1 MSIQL
6 AFINVSGSEGHSI
19 GKDAVTKSQVR
30 SQVMKNMRRKQRLEG
45 VKKYAEAE
53 RPSET
58 ESQSSVLGSNFP
70 RDKPQAQRTDLPE
83 YVEHG
88 HHAEV
93 YTPFGAVSRRSNTTS
108 ASTPMPNE
116 SRSNQFRHNRLSCW
130 RTTLSPSTT
139 PLRGWHVGGTNTE
152 TLSPKELHEMLY
164 ITESYVSFLS
174 QPLELTHLLP
184 HNSTI
189 RKSRLRY
196 CFQANTSSELVLFTT
211 NFVHLGHTTAMRPIH
226 ADSPDFI
233 RAKAKTLEHLQRSV
247 SSTLQRPPAELI
259 GCVMLVLSYEMVH
272 GGMAV
277 PIHYEGLTRLL
288 ALQPST
294 TALHGHADAL
304 TPSIKACDLILA
316 ATSSGHTPALVKM
329 EAPTL
334 VFPRQ
339 GPRVQFYRSSLLLLD
354 EDFSALRGL
363 YLEVPARFIDL
374 LEETFEATRRH
385 LSALEADY
393 PAIDRRHAAFLTVA
407 STNTSVSAVL
417 DHPSAARQGPLLP
430 HVVQQAADLA
440 ATMHFRA
447 TRQGI
452 PFEDPR
458 NREDIAHLK
467 GVLSG
472 KTMSAWCGI
481 PYVYL
486 WVLLTGA
493 AAAQFR
499 PERQYFMA
507 ELVRFGLSVALEYSD
522 DFRRILLNF
531 IWLRRNISPLDTTG
545 RSDHMSWQG
554 QPTSEP

>member
-1 MSIQL
+1 
-6 AFINVSGSEGHSI
+6 
-19 GKDAVTKSQVR
+19 
-30 SQVMKNMRRKQRLEG
+30 
-45 VKKYAEAE
+45 
-53 RPSET
+53 
-58 ESQSSVLGSNFP
+58 
-70 RDKPQAQRTDLPE
+70 
-83 YVEHG
+83 
-88 HHAEV
+88 
-93 YTPFGAVSRRSNTTS
+93 
-108 ASTPMPNE
+108 
-116 SRSNQFRHNRLSCW
+116 
-130 RTTLSPSTT
+130 
-139 PLRGWHVGGTNTE
+139 
-152 TLSPKELHEMLY
+152 
-164 ITESYVSFLS
+164 
-174 QPLELTHLLP
+174 
-184 HNSTI
+184 
-189 RKSRLRY
+189 
-196 CFQANTSSELVLFTT
+196 
-211 NFVHLGHTTAMRPIH
+211 MRPIH